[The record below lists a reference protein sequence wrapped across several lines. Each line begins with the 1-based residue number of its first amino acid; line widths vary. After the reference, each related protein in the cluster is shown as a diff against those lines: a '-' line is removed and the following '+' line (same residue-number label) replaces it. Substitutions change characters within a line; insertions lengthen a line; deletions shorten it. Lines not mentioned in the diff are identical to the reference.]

1 MEETKSKFI
10 KKYEWVGDV
19 DSYTEPTPNEHSLNY
34 NEPDRDYDSGYKP
47 TRMILKHFL
56 IYKMVLHL

>member
-19 DSYTEPTPNEHSLNY
+19 DSYTEPTPNEHS
-34 NEPDRDYDSGYKP
+34 
-47 TRMILKHFL
+47 
-56 IYKMVLHL
+56 